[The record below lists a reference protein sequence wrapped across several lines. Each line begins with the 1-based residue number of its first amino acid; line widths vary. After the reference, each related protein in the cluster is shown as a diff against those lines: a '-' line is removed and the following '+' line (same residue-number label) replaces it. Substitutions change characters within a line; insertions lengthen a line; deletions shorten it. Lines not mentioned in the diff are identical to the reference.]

1 MSKGEEKTPAQNQ
14 AHSAG
19 ELYGPTSEVTRKHI
33 CMTNEIIDKRRF
45 FTFLAVILLIALW
58 VIVREAKGANDG
70 VKIMGNDLFW
80 RHKRGVQPCFQKAHQ
95 KPYLSA
101 KNKPQSSGQNN
112 QQDSQQE

>member
-1 MSKGEEKTPAQNQ
+1 
-14 AHSAG
+14 
-19 ELYGPTSEVTRKHI
+19 
-33 CMTNEIIDKRRF
+33 MTNEIIDKRRF
-45 FTFLAVILLIALW
+45 FTFLAVILLTALW

-80 RHKRGVQPCFQKAHQ
+80 RHKRGIQPCFQKAHQ